1 MKKKIKKK
9 AKRKVVKKKAKKTV
23 KRKSVKKAKTPE
35 IVFPPKYNL
44 HCAKMKILKAV
55 PIMPCSAF
63 AKDKQGLRYAHTQ
76 AEKVYQVYR
85 EQCEKNDLVIRRIE
99 GKATDAHRP
108 DWVKKGDEETGETW
122 WVQEEVPCV
131 RFEGIWEIEHVPSG
145 EKETFHGA
153 GDGDNDIWSCN
164 SAQTVAKKQALLDYF
179 ETAWPQ
185 PTDWPKLVRQSL
197 EDAGPE
203 EFIKAMK
210 QIVPKKIADATGIL
224 DVMGAYFDKVYQKSK
239 GAKK

>member
-1 MKKKIKKK
+1 MAKKKAKKKVKKKVKRKK
-9 AKRKVVKKKAKKTV
+9 AKRK
-23 KRKSVKKAKTPE
+23 SPD

-44 HCAKMKILKAV
+44 HTAKMKILKAV

-63 AKDKQGLRYAHTQ
+63 SKDKQGLRYAHTQ

-108 DWVKKGDEETGETW
+108 DWVKKEDPESGDSW
-122 WVQEEVPCV
+122 WALEEVPCV
-131 RFEGIWEIEHVPSG
+131 RFEGVWEIEHIPSG

-153 GDGDNDIWSCN
+153 GDGDNDIWSAN
-164 SAQTVAKKQALLDYF
+164 SAQTIAKKQALLDYF

-185 PTDWPKLVRQSL
+185 PTDWPKLVRDSL
-197 EDAGPE
+197 EQAGPE
-203 EFIKAMK
+203 EFIEAMK
-210 QIVPKKIADATGIL
+210 QIIPNKIAESTGIL
-224 DVMGAYFDKVYQKSK
+224 DVMSAYFDKVYQKKK
-239 GAKK
+239 GAKNDRISSKRGS